1 MTLTF
6 ATRHPERMNLRRI
19 WADAPGFATLAVL
32 LVLALPLLYAA
43 MALDPRVFQGE
54 SPWPKWR

>member
-19 WADAPGFATLAVL
+19 WADAPGFAILAVL
-32 LVLALPLLYAA
+32 LVLA
-43 MALDPRVFQGE
+43 
-54 SPWPKWR
+54 